1 MCDLYVYIVTWQPMF
16 LFYFLEFAENG
27 SIYDYLHKKHK
38 EPTLKQ
44 NILWAK
50 EVTEGK
56 FINF

>member
-1 MCDLYVYIVTWQPMF
+1 MF

-27 SIYDYLHKKHK
+27 SMYDYLHKKHK

-44 NILWAK
+44 SILWAK
-50 EVTEGK
+50 EVTDGK